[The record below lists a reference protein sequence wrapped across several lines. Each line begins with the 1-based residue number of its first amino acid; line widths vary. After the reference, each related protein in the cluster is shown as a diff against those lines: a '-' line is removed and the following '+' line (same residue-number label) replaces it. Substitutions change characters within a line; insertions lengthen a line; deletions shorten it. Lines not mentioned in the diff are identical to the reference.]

1 MHAPFSDLPRAPADP
16 GFCPSRRSWISQL
29 LSVPLAAPLAKPGTS
44 SLAAM
49 LLSAC
54 GGGVVDLSLAPPD
67 YQPVIRGASAALRDA
82 LAQEKLAGAGISIA
96 LVDGADIVWAE
107 GFGVAQASA
116 QRPATPATRYEAG
129 SITKLFTAAAV
140 MQLVEQGL
148 VDLDLPVD
156 RYVPG
161 FRIRSRWDIA
171 SNPVTARLLL
181 THRAGIPEEL
191 HTGGY
196 ADRSRTLAETTA
208 LLADETLAYLP
219 GTLHAYSNVG
229 YAVLGRLIEC
239 VSGIPYARYV
249 EQKILRPLGM
259 QSSLMQD
266 PAAQIPAGMA
276 LADGVGYPAPED
288 VAPRWVD
295 NGIAD
300 GGLRS
305 TAQDLA
311 KFASACLQTHA
322 GKRPDG
328 MPLQAA
334 SLAEMWRLQFGGE
347 ALDFEQQMGLAWQ
360 LLPLGRD
367 AATRQ
372 ELRAVLHGGAS
383 VHHQSLLALL
393 PEQGVGVVVLGN
405 HSQSM
410 EHIYLLVLRVLKEA
424 ASVKAGLK
432 LQPLGKPVLPAIMQS
447 RDLQRHAGYYVV
459 HEGPVVRLR
468 EAAGTLV
475 IEHSGEQASVLVA
488 QADGFLRDPSAGE
501 GSGPLAFDQL
511 RGLQLL
517 LEYDENGRR
526 GLYASR
532 LATLPY
538 IPPNWR
544 ARLGTYAL
552 PSGQRR
558 EILQT
563 VRLFMT
569 DDAILRMAM
578 AAPHFSPIERELG
591 LAPDT
596 PGTALVM
603 GLGRGRQ
610 ETVRVGSDSQGDF
623 ITVTGITL
631 RRVAEAAS

>member
-1 MHAPFSDLPRAPADP
+1 MHAPFSDLQSASTDA
-16 GFCPSRRSWISQL
+16 GFCPSRRGWISQL
-29 LSVPLAAPLAKPGTS
+29 LSVPLAAPLTKSGTA

-49 LLSAC
+49 FLTAC
-54 GGGVVDLSLAPPD
+54 GDGAVDLSVVHPD
-67 YQPVIRGASAALRDA
+67 YQPVIRSTSAALREE
-82 LAQEKLAGAGISIA
+82 LAKKDLAGAGFSIA
-96 LVDGADIVWAE
+96 LVDGPDIVWTE
-107 GFGVAQASA
+107 GFGVAQAST

-129 SITKLFTAAAV
+129 SITKLFTATAV
-140 MQLVEQGL
+140 MKLVEQGL
-148 VDLDLPVD
+148 VDLDLPID

-161 FRIRSRWDIA
+161 FRIRSRWDL
-171 SNPVTARLLL
+171 SNNPITARLLL

-191 HTGGY
+191 LTGGY

-208 LLADETLAYLP
+208 LLAGETLAYLP
-219 GTLHAYSNVG
+219 GTLHAYSNLG

-249 EQKILRPLGM
+249 EQRILQPLGM

-266 PAAQIPAGMA
+266 PAAQAAGGVA

-305 TAQDLA
+305 TVQDLA

-322 GKRPDG
+322 GKPSGG
-328 MPLQAA
+328 MPLHQA
-334 SLAEMWRLQFGGE
+334 SLAEMWRMQFSSE
-347 ALDFEQQMGLAWQ
+347 VLDFEQQMGLAWHIAPQ
-360 LLPLGRD
+360 GRD
-367 AATRQ
+367 ASTRQ
-372 ELRAVLHGGAS
+372 ELRAVLHGGTS
-383 VHHQSLLALL
+383 VHHQSVLALL
-393 PEQGVGVVVLGN
+393 PEHGLGIVAMCN
-405 HSQSM
+405 HSDSGG
-410 EHIYLLVLRVLKEA
+410 LVNTLALHALREA
-424 ASVKAGLK
+424 ASVKSGLK
-432 LQPLGKPVLPAIMQS
+432 LQPLGKPVLPVFMQS
-447 RDLQRHAGYYVV
+447 RDLRRHAGYYVTL
-459 HEGPVVRLR
+459 EGQVIRLL
-468 EAAGTLV
+468 EDAGTLV
-475 IEHSGEQASVLVA
+475 MEYSGAPVGVLVE

-517 LEYDENGRR
+517 LQYDKHGRR
-526 GLYASR
+526 R
-532 LATLPY
+532 LSATRLETLPH
-538 IPPNWR
+538 IPADWR

-578 AAPHFSPIERELG
+578 TAPHSGKGEKELD

-596 PGTALVM
+596 AGTALVM

-623 ITVTGITL
+623 ITVSGITL
-631 RRVAEAAS
+631 HRVAQA